1 MAEAIGT
8 AGSGAKVVMQRTSR
22 HCRQGFTLSVVR
34 REPVVGALGVRVP
47 AVSVRK
53 GGLGP
58 GADSDPDG
66 RVVLGVAGA
75 EAAVCRISSIV
86 TRPSPLVRGTSTAR
100 AGRLGDGDALG
111 RGQVAELAHGL
122 DVLLDVAGLP
132 AGVDIAHVGYVAFA
146 GGCGGAGDEAA
157 AER

>member
-1 MAEAIGT
+1 M
-8 AGSGAKVVMQRTSR
+8 
-22 HCRQGFTLSVVR
+22 SVVR

-86 TRPSPLVRGTSTAR
+86 ARPSPLVRGTSTAR

-132 AGVDIAHVGYVAFA
+132 AGVDIAHVGYVAFG